1 MSFLKNIEE
10 IRQRARQAIE
20 DGAMT
25 QDYRLDRTQAVRVL
39 NEALATEIVCV
50 LRYRFHYFMATGI
63 HSSAIAEEFLVYA
76 QEEQAHAD
84 RIAARI
90 KQLGGKPEMDPAV
103 VARTSHTEYKE
114 GTSLADMIREDL
126 VAERIAVATYREIVK
141 FFGQD
146 DPTSRIMIEA
156 ILAQEE
162 EHADELA
169 DLLFAVEPDTGNNTR
184 QLYVADEIPGHSD
197 AGQEVHS

>member
-10 IRQRARQAIE
+10 IRQRARQTIE
-20 DGAMT
+20 EGAVT
-25 QDYRLDRTQAVRVL
+25 KDYRLDRPQAVRVL

-126 VAERIAVATYREIVK
+126 VAERIAVATYREIVTY
-141 FFGQD
+141 FGQD
-146 DPTSRIMIEA
+146 DPTSRTMMEA
-156 ILAQEE
+156 ILAEEE
-162 EHADELA
+162 EHADALA
-169 DLLFAVEPDTGNNTR
+169 DLLFAVEPDTDSNTR
-184 QLYVADEIPGHSD
+184 WLYFADEISGHSD
-197 AGQEVHS
+197 VGQEVLS

>member
-1 MSFLKNIEE
+1 
-10 IRQRARQAIE
+10 
-20 DGAMT
+20 MT

-126 VAERIAVATYREIVK
+126 VAERIAVATYREIVT

-146 DPTSRIMIEA
+146 DPTSRTMIEA

-169 DLLFAVEPDTGNNTR
+169 DLLFAVEPATDNNTR
-184 QLYVADEIPGHSD
+184 RLYFADEIPGHSD

>member
-10 IRQRARQAIE
+10 IRQRARQTME
-20 DGAMT
+20 DGPVT
-25 QDYRLDRTQAVRVL
+25 HDYQLDPAQAVRVL

-63 HSSAIAEEFLVYA
+63 HSSAIAKEFLVYA
-76 QEEQAHAD
+76 QEEQEHAD

-90 KQLGGKPEMDPAV
+90 RQLGGKPEMDPAV
-103 VARTSHTEYKE
+103 VAQASHTEYKE
-114 GTSLADMIREDL
+114 GTSLVDMLREDL

-141 FFGQD
+141 YFGQD
-146 DPTSRIMIEA
+146 DPTSRTMIEA

-162 EHADELA
+162 EHAAELA
-169 DLLFAVEPDTGNNTR
+169 DLLFAVEPDTDSHAR
-184 QLYVADEIPGHSD
+184 RLYFADEILEHSD
-197 AGQEVHS
+197 AGQEVHA

>member
-10 IRQRARQAIE
+10 IRQRARQTIE
-20 DGAMT
+20 EGAVT
-25 QDYRLDRTQAVRVL
+25 KDYRLDRPQAVRVL

-126 VAERIAVATYREIVK
+126 VAERIAVATYREIVTY
-141 FFGQD
+141 FGQD
-146 DPTSRIMIEA
+146 DPTSRTMMEA
-156 ILAQEE
+156 ILAEEE

-169 DLLFAVEPDTGNNTR
+169 DLLFAVEPDTDSNAR
-184 QLYVADEIPGHSD
+184 RLYFADEIPEHSE
-197 AGQEVHS
+197 AGQEVLS

>member
-10 IRQRARQAIE
+10 IRQRARQAME

-25 QDYRLDRTQAVRVL
+25 HDYRLDRTQAVRVL

-103 VARTSHTEYKE
+103 VARNSHTEYKE

-126 VAERIAVATYREIVK
+126 VAERIAVATYREIVT

-146 DPTSRIMIEA
+146 DPTSRTMIEA

-169 DLLFAVEPDTGNNTR
+169 DLLFAVEPDADNTTR
-184 QLYVADEIPGHSD
+184 RLYFADEIPGHSD
-197 AGQEVHS
+197 AGQEVHA

>member
-10 IRQRARQAIE
+10 IRQRARQTIE
-20 DGAMT
+20 DGAVT
-25 QDYRLDRTQAVRVL
+25 KDYRLDRTQAVRVL

-63 HSSAIAEEFLVYA
+63 HSSAIAKEFLVYA

-103 VARTSHTEYKE
+103 VAQTSHTEYKE

-126 VAERIAVATYREIVK
+126 VAERIAVATYREIVT

-146 DPTSRIMIEA
+146 DPTSRTMIEA

-169 DLLFAVEPDTGNNTR
+169 DLLFAVEPISDNNTR
-184 QLYVADEIPGHSD
+184 RLYFADEIPGHSD